1 MKARIIMSL
10 LQQLVKEVEVHADGY
25 GERELTDVKVEDNF
39 ISAVFF
45 ETRVD
50 LDNFEF
56 EDQTIDFIITQA
68 RFKIW
73 INIYDEDVSLNERV
87 EIKEIELQ
95 LESLSVEDA
104 SDEISNLDQV
114 SEKAFEFLSDHHD
127 FVNEDISSYVTFAS
141 LV

>member
-1 MKARIIMSL
+1 MSL

-39 ISAVFF
+39 ISAVF